1 MSEKISAQM
10 VMDLR
15 KRTGVGMSKC
25 KEALQEA
32 GGDIE
37 EAIHILRKKG
47 MASAVKKGVRET
59 NEGVI
64 GYAENDQSAYLVE
77 VNAETDFVIQNDR
90 FKEFLKN
97 ICADALQA
105 KPKSIEEF
113 LKQEYSKNPSLTI
126 DEYRAE
132 VVHSLGENI
141 QIKRVLDFKKGSD
154 QSLGIYSHMGGKI
167 VTAVILKGASDQTE
181 LAREVAMHV
190 AAEAPDFLKPEDISA
205 DVMAKEEE
213 IARSQIKNKPPEI
226 MDKIIQG
233 KMRAFYEQSCLIN
246 QKYVKEP
253 SMSVADFVASEGK
266 KVGKDLTIVEFVRW
280 QIGE

>member
-1 MSEKISAQM
+1 MSGNISAQM

-47 MASAVKKGVRET
+47 IASAVKKGARET

-64 GYAENDQSAYLVE
+64 GYAENDQGAYFVE

-105 KPKSIEEF
+105 KPKSVEEF
-113 LKQEYSKNPSLTI
+113 LKQSYSKQPSLTI
-126 DEYRAE
+126 DEYRSE

-141 QIKRVLDFKKGSD
+141 QIKRVLDFKKESD

-167 VTAVILKGASDQTE
+167 VTAVVIKGASDQTQ

-190 AAEAPDFLKPEDISA
+190 AAEAPDFLKPEDIPA
-205 DVMAKEEE
+205 DVMAREEE
-213 IARSQIKNKPPEI
+213 IARSQIQNKPPEI
-226 MDKIIQG
+226 MDKIVQG
-233 KMRAFYEQSCLIN
+233 KMRAFYEQSCLIK

-253 SMSVADFVASEGK
+253 SMSVADFVAGEGK
-266 KVGKDLTIVEFVRW
+266 KVGKDLTVVEFVRW

>member
-1 MSEKISAQM
+1 MSEKISAQL

-47 MASAVKKGVRET
+47 MASAVKKGIRET

-64 GYAENDQSAYLVE
+64 GYAENDQCAYLVE

-97 ICADALQA
+97 ICADALQE

-113 LKQEYSKNPSLTI
+113 LKQKYSKNPSLTI

>member
-1 MSEKISAQM
+1 MSGTISAQM

-47 MASAVKKGVRET
+47 MASAVKKGDRET

-64 GYAENDQSAYLVE
+64 GFAENDQSAYLVE
-77 VNAETDFVIQNDR
+77 VNAETDFVVQNDR

-97 ICADALQA
+97 ICDEALATQ
-105 KPKSIEEF
+105 PKSVEDF
-113 LKQEYSKNPSLTI
+113 LKQKYSKQPTLTI

-132 VVHSLGENI
+132 IVQTLGENI
-141 QIKRVLDFKKGSD
+141 QIKRVLDFKKSGD
-154 QSLGIYSHMGGKI
+154 RSLGIYSHMGGKI
-167 VTAVILKGASDQTE
+167 VTAVVIAGAGDQAN

-205 DVMAKEEE
+205 EIKAKEEE
-213 IARSQIKNKPPEI
+213 IVRSQIQNKPPEM
-226 MDKIIQG
+226 MDKIVQG
-233 KMRAFYEQSCLIN
+233 KMKAFYEQSCLIN

-266 KVGKDLTIVEFVRW
+266 KAGKDLTVVEFVRW